1 MSCNSGFF
9 FPCASDDQRDIMA
22 KLSLVWALASALLVL
37 GQGPAAQSENST
49 YFNPVLPG
57 WHSDPSCVQV
67 DGTFFCATS
76 TFIAFP
82 GIPIYASND
91 LVNWK
96 LASHA
101 WNRESQLPGISWS
114 TIEQQQGMYAPT
126 LRYRD
131 GEFYLICE
139 YLRGVEPITGVVFKS
154 TDPFSDEAWS
164 DPVTFTPEK
173 IDPDLFWDDD
183 GKVWVATQGIILQEL
198 DLETGELS
206 EPPIELWNG
215 TGGVW
220 PEAPHIYKKDGW
232 YYLLIAE
239 GGTATDHA
247 VTIARAK
254 EITGPYEPYEGNPIL
269 TNRGTDE
276 YIQTVGHADLFQDP
290 EGNWWGMCLATR
302 SGPEYTVYPMGR
314 EAVLFPVTW
323 EEGEWPVLE
332 PVRGEMSGWPLP
344 AENRD
349 LPGDGPFNSDP
360 DEYDFGE
367 GSSMP
372 RHFVYWRVPRDDT
385 FSITEKGLEVEP
397 TRNNLT
403 GTLGIHDVEE
413 LSGRQGV
420 AFVGRRQTHTLF
432 TFSVDLTFSPEQKG
446 QEAGVTVFLTQM
458 NHIDL
463 GVALLPSGSD
473 DSQLE
478 LSFRFRAEG
487 TGTPPAPVTVP
498 VPGDWTEGAIR
509 LQIST
514 TNSTHYELS
523 AMPASVPDAEIVV
536 GTASGELVS
545 GGEGSFVGSL
555 IGIYATCNGEGSGT
569 VCPEGGNAVFNR
581 WRYTGE
587 AQYITETE
595 SIPVD

>member
-1 MSCNSGFF
+1 MTPKMNL
-9 FPCASDDQRDIMA
+9 I
-22 KLSLVWALASALLVL
+22 WALASALLAI
-37 GQGPAAQSENST
+37 GHGAAAQSENST
-49 YFNPVLPG
+49 FFNPVLPG

-82 GIPIYASND
+82 GIPIYASKD

-139 YLRGVEPITGVVFKS
+139 YLRGAEPITGVVFKS
-154 TDPFSDEAWS
+154 TDPFDDEAWS
-164 DPVTFTPEK
+164 DPVIFTPNM

-183 GKVWVATQGIILQEL
+183 GKVWVATQGIVLQEL

-206 EPPIELWNG
+206 QPPIELWNG

-254 EITGPYEPYEGNPIL
+254 EITGPYEAYEGNPIL

-302 SGPEYTVYPMGR
+302 SGPEYSVYPMGR
-314 EAVLFPVTW
+314 EAVLFSATW
-323 EEGEWPVLE
+323 EEGEWPVLD

-344 AENRD
+344 AEDRD

-360 DEYDFGE
+360 DEFDFSD

-385 FSITEKGLEVEP
+385 FSFTEQGLEVAP

-413 LSGRQGV
+413 ELSGRKGV
-420 AFVGRRQTHTLF
+420 AFVSRRQTHTLF
-432 TFSVDLTFSPEQKG
+432 TFSVDLTFSPQLEE

-463 GVALLPSGSD
+463 GVALLPSESNESD
-473 DSQLE
+473 LE

-487 TGTPPAPVTVP
+487 TGTPPAPVTVA
-498 VPGDWTEGAIR
+498 VPGDWAEEAIR
-509 LQIST
+509 LEIST
-514 TNSTHYELS
+514 ANATHYELS
-523 AMPASVPDAEIVV
+523 AMPASDPDQKIVV

-555 IGIYATCNGEGSGT
+555 IGIYATCNGEGSET
-569 VCPEGGNAVFNR
+569 VCPEGENAVFNR

-587 AQYITETE
+587 AQYISATD
-595 SIPVD
+595 SIPVDE